1 VSCATRAGGEAHQ
14 RVAPC
19 MKISAKFA
27 HVALL
32 AVVATAAATAGA
44 FANANLRIAGGVFGV
59 EPGISATMLCLDKN
73 KDIANGVTPKTHIQ
87 PTGSGGRVGNAIVV
101 SCP

>member
-1 VSCATRAGGEAHQ
+1 
-14 RVAPC
+14 
-19 MKISAKFA
+19 MKITAKFT

-32 AVVATAAATAGA
+32 AVVAIVAATVGA
-44 FANANLRIAGGVFGV
+44 FANANLRIAGGVYGV
-59 EPGISATMLCLDKN
+59 EPGSSATLLCLDKD
-73 KDIANGVTPKTHIQ
+73 KDIVNGATPKTHIQ

>member
-1 VSCATRAGGEAHQ
+1 
-14 RVAPC
+14 

-32 AVVATAAATAGA
+32 AAVATAAATVGA
-44 FANANLRIAGGVFGV
+44 LANANLRIAGGVFGV
-59 EPGISATMLCLDKN
+59 EPGIAATMLCLDKN

>member
-1 VSCATRAGGEAHQ
+1 
-14 RVAPC
+14 
-19 MKISAKFA
+19 
-27 HVALL
+27 
-32 AVVATAAATAGA
+32 
-44 FANANLRIAGGVFGV
+44 
-59 EPGISATMLCLDKN
+59 MLCLDKN